1 MNRSGATVSILCL
14 AITALARGDDPV
26 AKPRSDGRLQLDSV
40 VLTLI
45 EQVEVSARQT
55 GVLDSVAATEG
66 QTVKEG
72 DLLASLENN
81 EQRLAVDKARIE
93 AEIAAKQAASDVKIR
108 YARKSFDV
116 ASAEEKRAVESAEKF
131 SKSVS
136 QTELDELRLTKE
148 RASLETEQATEDRDV
163 ARLTADLKR
172 NALDTAKYNLSR
184 CEIRSPLIG
193 VVVQIK
199 RRRGEW
205 VQPGDVVMRIVR
217 TDRLRVEAF
226 LNSHDVGGDLMGRPV
241 ILSVDLPGQ
250 THSQFRGSIV
260 YVSPEVN
267 PVNGQFRVW
276 AQIDNRDGRLRP
288 GLQGSMT
295 IEPSATP

>member
-1 MNRSGATVSILCL
+1 M
-14 AITALARGDDPV
+14 
-26 AKPRSDGRLQLDSV
+26 
-40 VLTLI
+40 
-45 EQVEVSARQT
+45 
-55 GVLDSVAATEG
+55 
-66 QTVKEG
+66 
-72 DLLASLENN
+72 
-81 EQRLAVDKARIE
+81 
-93 AEIAAKQAASDVKIR
+93 
-108 YARKSFDV
+108 
-116 ASAEEKRAVESAEKF
+116 
-131 SKSVS
+131 
-136 QTELDELRLTKE
+136 
-148 RASLETEQATEDRDV
+148 
-163 ARLTADLKR
+163 KR

-184 CEIRSPLIG
+184 CEIHSPLVG

-199 RRRGEW
+199 KRRGEW

-226 LNSHDVGGDLMGRPV
+226 LNSHDVGGDLLGRPV

-295 IEPSATP
+295 IEPSAAP